1 MNRWELVRARWTAGE
16 AWFDARTE
24 RERVQLGFATAA
36 AILTLWLVLFHQP
49 IAARHADATAGAESA
64 SFEADRVEREIA
76 ALGAAGTRDARSQQ
90 RDEVVR
96 LEREIAELAARATAA
111 GSSVLPPRE
120 VVALLRELLAA
131 QPDLRLVRIESLAA
145 EPIDAPG
152 GDPDTQPMK
161 ATLYRHPIEI
171 EIEGEYLPT
180 LRWLGAVAALP
191 WRLQWDEL
199 RYDVTEHPRARI
211 VLRLHTLGREQEWI
225 RA

>member
-1 MNRWELVRARWTAGE
+1 MKQWELACARWAAGE

-24 RERVQLGFATAA
+24 RERIQLAVATAA
-36 AILTLWLVLFHQP
+36 AILTLWLVVFHQP
-49 IAARHADATAGAESA
+49 TAVRHAEATAAAESA
-64 SFEADRVEREIA
+64 TFDGDRVEREIA
-76 ALGAAGTRDARSQQ
+76 ALAAAGTRDARSQQ
-90 RDEVVR
+90 RDEIAR
-96 LEREIAELAARATAA
+96 LEREVAELATRATAA

-152 GDPDTQPMK
+152 GEPDAQPTQ

-171 EIEGEYLPT
+171 EIEGAYLPT
-180 LRWLGAVAALP
+180 LRWLGSVAALP